1 MMPFPGGIEAP
12 ANGTLILSAVAA
24 ILYLFMTRR
33 PSSFRRTAVKTAS
46 TALLGGL
53 VLVEGGPMLL
63 AAALF
68 LSALGDLFLA
78 EEGERAFLAGLGSFL
93 LAHLVYVVLFGMA
106 GGAAAALAAEP
117 WRIAAAALVAIF
129 AAGMFQR
136 LRPALPSDMVVPVA
150 VYVVAILAMGLAA
163 LTLPSIA
170 VIAGAVLFIASD
182 AILAAGRFL
191 IPADSPGQAIVG
203 PAVWSLYYAAQVS
216 ITLGFLL
223 SR

>member
-1 MMPFPGGIEAP
+1 MMPFPGGIEAT

-24 ILYLFMTRR
+24 ILYLFLTRR

-46 TALLGGL
+46 TALLGVL
-53 VLVEGGPMLL
+53 VLVEGGPLLL

-78 EEGERAFLAGLGSFL
+78 EEGERTFLAGLGSFL

-106 GGAAAALAAEP
+106 GGGAAALAAEP

-129 AAGMFQR
+129 AAGMFRR
-136 LRPALPSDMVVPVA
+136 LRPALPGDMVVPVA

-191 IPADSPGQAIVG
+191 IPAGSPRQAIVA

>member
-12 ANGTLILSAVAA
+12 ANGTLILSALAA
-24 ILYLFMTRR
+24 ILYLFLTRR
-33 PSSFRRTAVKTAS
+33 PSSFRRTAAKTAS
-46 TALLGGL
+46 TALLGVL

-106 GGAAAALAAEP
+106 GGGAAALAAEP

-136 LRPALPSDMVVPVA
+136 LRPALPGDMVVPVA

-163 LTLPSIA
+163 LTLPSIT

-191 IPADSPGQAIVG
+191 IPAGSPRQAIVG
-203 PAVWSLYYAAQVS
+203 PAVWILYYAAQVS

>member
-24 ILYLFMTRR
+24 ILYLFLTRR

-46 TALLGGL
+46 TALLGVL
-53 VLVEGGPMLL
+53 VLVEGGPLLL

-78 EEGERAFLAGLGSFL
+78 EEGERTFLAGLGSFL

-106 GGAAAALAAEP
+106 GGGAAALAAEP

-129 AAGMFQR
+129 AAGMFRR
-136 LRPALPSDMVVPVA
+136 LRPALPGDMVVPVA

-191 IPADSPGQAIVG
+191 IPAGSPRQAIVA